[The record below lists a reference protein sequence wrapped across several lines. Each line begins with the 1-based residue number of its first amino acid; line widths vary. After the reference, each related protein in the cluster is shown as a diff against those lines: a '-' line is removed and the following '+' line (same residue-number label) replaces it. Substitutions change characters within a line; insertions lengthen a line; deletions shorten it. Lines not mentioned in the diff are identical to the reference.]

1 MSPVHQNISF
11 SNILKKYFPVTIENN
26 KNPPVLIVIP
36 LGAPAEPTNIHFKK
50 PLVIETYH
58 DDSLEIKLSENGRI
72 ILEASQNANSGIE
85 VSAEDALGIMRGTG
99 TKVDKLNENEQ
110 IIYNQLLNR
119 AKEKSEHSISEVAET
134 VSDRRQENINK
145 TVSEISDAMRETE
158 KENIKTKE
166 D

>member
-1 MSPVHQNISF
+1 MF
-11 SNILKKYFPVTIENN
+11 
-26 KNPPVLIVIP
+26 

-134 VSDRRQENINK
+134 VSDRREENINK